1 MYKEAEMRRIHESS
15 GISAQFLTM
24 TIDSSAPFLTGKQ
37 FRRLQLRRAVVRQ
50 TQRT

>member
-24 TIDSSAPFLTGKQ
+24 TIHLSAPFRTGSNSDA
-37 FRRLQLRRAVVRQ
+37 FGCAGRW
-50 TQRT
+50 